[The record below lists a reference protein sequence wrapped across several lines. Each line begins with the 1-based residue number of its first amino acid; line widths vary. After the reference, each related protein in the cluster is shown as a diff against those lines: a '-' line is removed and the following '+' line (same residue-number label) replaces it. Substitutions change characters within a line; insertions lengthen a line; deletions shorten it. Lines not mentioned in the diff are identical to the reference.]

1 MTVRVRVVV
10 PRLWWADAPGKR
22 VLYAGNHPD
31 HVAEMTCD
39 GPRVNFRV
47 LLPGQ
52 GFPPDRM
59 FPNRS
64 AGEAFVYGVVEAWFK
79 AVFA

>member
-1 MTVRVRVVV
+1 MKAEVKVVV

-31 HVAEMTCD
+31 PVAWGEQTNGDWLFHVA
-39 GPRVNFRV
+39 
-47 LLPGQ
+47 LPGEQ
-52 GFPPDRM
+52 MKPRLHGS
-59 FPNRS
+59 RS
-64 AGEAFVYGVVEAWFK
+64 ACEAFTASLVEAWFK